1 MPLQLDV
8 DWTIDLQGVVNRL
21 IRTPLLNSGVDIF
34 PVPEIRECLFAN
46 VGQEMVQEKFYFLRF
61 DSEHPICLLTYLLAP
76 CKYVRKVS
84 FPKNVVLENYSG
96 QNNSGETDV
105 VNAFPNM
112 QSHTLPSN
120 EPRRMEEHEDWVAEV
135 VIDVGDDIENHQQR
149 PDQVVLD
156 VV

>member
-1 MPLQLDV
+1 MPLELDV

-34 PVPEIRECLFAN
+34 PV
-46 VGQEMVQEKFYFLRF
+46 
-61 DSEHPICLLTYLLAP
+61 
-76 CKYVRKVS
+76 
-84 FPKNVVLENYSG
+84 
-96 QNNSGETDV
+96 
-105 VNAFPNM
+105 
-112 QSHTLPSN
+112 PSN

-156 VV
+156 MV